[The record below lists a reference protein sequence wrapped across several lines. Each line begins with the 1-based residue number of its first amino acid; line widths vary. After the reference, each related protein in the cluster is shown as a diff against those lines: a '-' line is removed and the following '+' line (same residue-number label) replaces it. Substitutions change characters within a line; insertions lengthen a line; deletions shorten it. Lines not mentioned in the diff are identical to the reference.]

1 MIKVVKKVPIMLA
14 FATLV
19 WFCGDAITLCRWGCQ
34 DVNYCGC
41 AYAGGSC
48 NYDCTLRNRTGCH
61 LRSDITDDEGCC
73 GFMRE
78 QHIRR
83 RAYDCDPANGPA
95 PDCAC
100 WCYYTSPS
108 WCP

>member
-41 AYAGGSC
+41 AYAGGEVAIMIAPLE
-48 NYDCTLRNRTGCH
+48 T
-61 LRSDITDDEGCC
+61 
-73 GFMRE
+73 E
-78 QHIRR
+78 Q
-83 RAYDCDPANGPA
+83 DV
-95 PDCAC
+95 
-100 WCYYTSPS
+100 TSG
-108 WCP
+108 

>member
-41 AYAGGSC
+41 AYAGGK
-48 NYDCTLRNRTGCH
+48 LR
-61 LRSDITDDEGCC
+61 L
-73 GFMRE
+73 
-78 QHIRR
+78 
-83 RAYDCDPANGPA
+83 
-95 PDCAC
+95 
-100 WCYYTSPS
+100 
-108 WCP
+108 